1 MTEFLVERDGAT
13 IETGVFDV
21 DPVVDTGNPFGDFCV
36 IKMDD
41 SGGSKFQTYGRGT
54 RVDVAIDPE
63 SNTLTITSGE
73 TVTTESGTTDS
84 YTSVRNAGTYENA
97 GTVESTG
104 GAVERFTGYVVER
117 RETEQNGAD
126 VLEVEAYSFD
136 QFLRRNT
143 VTNDQRGHTIT
154 EALEDIIQTDTPV
167 SFNAANIDV
176 GDDQELTRSYQGE
189 GVETVLRDLAFKSNS
204 ENFGVTDELEFFFRP
219 RETVHID
226 RGIDNTQWFNYD
238 IPELGK
244 EAINEVEVWFD
255 DGDRSVIVDDG
266 PDKLDLQDNLGLPD
280 PGTQRAELQ
289 RPLITDIGD
298 AEDIGRKFLEFK
310 NATLSGTVTTFGLF
324 DAEPGDTIDVEIAP
338 RGIDDEFVIAAIE
351 YRWGVDETIL
361 TIVEKRGDVD
371 DILSEL
377 SESVQRV
384 EMDGADRDA
393 PKDRITTTT
402 AGAVVDV
409 DVTPEP
415 DAVRFVNDGRRAV
428 RDAWTGDDPPDIT
441 TLAVGSDGSGLS
453 RSNGSLRD
461 QTNSASVTQTLPD
474 STSVE
479 FEATITQSDVQ
490 EVGLL
495 AADGTLIARA
505 TFDTPVDIDGTV
517 GVTLAVNNDDA
528 ESRGVLTTTGQTAVR
543 DALADNGPAIPT
555 DYAYGGDGSE
565 VAETDTALGEELVE
579 VSLDEILIQSAST
592 DAGFEQIT
600 DTSITDPI
608 AVQNGALE
616 HLQECF
622 HLDARTDTVDSERS
636 FNDLDDNFT
645 DGVAALLSV
654 EGNFLEYQ
662 ITPEYTIDAA
672 NFGFQFRI
680 SAESTSNQDLRITVN
695 GTRIHEGPNIS
706 VNSDIVPSLDWY
718 GMGFFTGP
726 RGVELPAGEPA
737 TVLIEVVDREAGAQT
752 NIDRVAVYDTRF
764 ESQLDFDNTVDDEQ
778 QLSGPQFFAN
788 SVEQEFATVTTRRNV
803 TEAAINATWDD
814 VSNGQY
820 QELAI
825 IDDTFERTNNSETAT
840 ISVADEDAD
849 TSVQSRVSLSR
860 YGTATNDTPT
870 EGRQGQRIESW
881 ELTANPDAVVS
892 DAIASTLTRGI
903 VPPDTL
909 ADGTTIREAGI
920 KSTGELL
927 TRHQLADFPV
937 LTGQR
942 VSSSETTR
950 FTGDN

>member
-1 MTEFLVERDGAT
+1 MTEFLVTRDGGT

-41 SGGSKFQTYGRGT
+41 SGGEKFQTYGRGT

-63 SNTLTITSGE
+63 SNTLTVTSGE
-73 TVTTESGTTDS
+73 TITTDSGTTDS
-84 YTSVRNAGTYENA
+84 YTSVLNAGTYENA

-104 GAVERFTGYVVER
+104 GTVERFTGYVVER

-167 SFNAANIDV
+167 TFNAANIDV
-176 GDDQELTRSYQGE
+176 GDDQELTRTYQGE

-226 RGIDNTQWFNYD
+226 RGIDNTQWFGYD

-298 AEDIGRKFLEFK
+298 AEDIGRKYLTFR

-409 DVTPEP
+409 DVDADGNTP
-415 DAVRFVNDGRRAV
+415 DADRFVNDGRRAV

-453 RSNGSLRD
+453 RSNGSLRN

-474 STSVE
+474 STSVR

-490 EVGLL
+490 EIGLL

-505 TFDTPVDIDGTV
+505 TFDAPVDIDGTV

-543 DALADNGPAIPT
+543 DVLADNGPAIPT
-555 DYAYGGDGSE
+555 DYAYGGDGAE
-565 VAETDTALGEELVE
+565 VAETDTALGNELVE
-579 VSLDEILIQSAST
+579 VSLEEILVQRAST
-592 DAGFEQIT
+592 TAEWDGLADIGP
-600 DTSITDPI
+600 TDPL
-608 AVQNGALE
+608 AVVNDELST
-616 HLQECF
+616 LQTAQFRLADEPDRNESTTVTGVDGF
-622 HLDARTDTVDSERS
+622 IDGVHERLLDTTEFVEYDFSFDYRVPEENIGFRFRVDSGGDDGTTFAYFIDGTGNERFS
-636 FNDLDDNFT
+636 VFDDGFTPDWFGNNDFGTEFNLGDIEPGET
-645 DGVAALLSV
+645 ITAR
-654 EGNFLEYQ
+654 LEYVSGDRLQ
-662 ITPEYTIDAA
+662 IDAV
-672 NFGFQFRI
+672 
-680 SAESTSNQDLRITVN
+680 TVFDN
-695 GTRIHEGPNIS
+695 
-706 VNSDIVPSLDWY
+706 
-718 GMGFFTGP
+718 
-726 RGVELPAGEPA
+726 
-737 TVLIEVVDREAGAQT
+737 
-752 NIDRVAVYDTRF
+752 RF
-764 ESQLDFDNTVDDEQ
+764 HDGSDFDNTLDANEQ
-778 QLSGPQFFAN
+778 LEDPSLFPDSFETTLEPA
-788 SVEQEFATVTTRRNV
+788 TTRRNV
-803 TEAAINATWDD
+803 TEAAATSTWRDGNVD
-814 VSNGQY
+814 NEQY
-820 QELAI
+820 LELQIGA
-825 IDDTFERTNNSETAT
+825 TVARSNNSTTASV
-840 ISVADEDAD
+840 SVADDDAESAV
-849 TSVQSRVSLSR
+849 TSRINFSNYTTDGS
-860 YGTATNDTPT
+860 TTPT
-870 EGRQGQRIESW
+870 TGDSGQSISEW
-881 ELTANPDAVVS
+881 QLTANPDAVVS
-892 DAIASTLTRGI
+892 DSISSTLTRGI

-909 ADGTTIREAGI
+909 PDGTTIREAGI
-920 KSTGELL
+920 KSTGDLL

-937 LTGQR
+937 LSGQR

-950 FTGDN
+950 FTGNN